1 MKVVLDTNVLVSG
14 IARATWAP
22 GRVFD
27 AWCAGRFEL
36 VMADA
41 QSVELRRVLTY
52 PKVRSLF
59 ARDGVTPAMLDEL
72 LEILRFKTMPVTTDG
87 VVVPVLPPDP
97 GDVYL
102 IQAFVASQAEFL
114 VSGDRRDLLA
124 LGLPGIIGVAEF
136 DRRLS
141 ALDFG

>member
-1 MKVVLDTNVLVSG
+1 MALQFEFQKPLVIKSMAWQKLSAKNRPFMPMGYKV
-14 IARATWAP
+14 
-22 GRVFD
+22 
-27 AWCAGRFEL
+27 
-36 VMADA
+36 
-41 QSVELRRVLTY
+41 
-52 PKVRSLF
+52 
-59 ARDGVTPAMLDEL
+59 
-72 LEILRFKTMPVTTDG
+72 G